1 VRRIREEAT
10 VPVDSTR
17 AARTPRKV
25 RLDRDTIL
33 AGALELAETPGVAAI
48 SFRDLGAHLGVDPTA
63 VYRHFR
69 SKDEL
74 MRALLD
80 RIAER
85 SLADIDVPVDDWRGR
100 LRALA
105 MSTLRHFERCP
116 AIGVEATVLTTN
128 GPAEH
133 EAIEFMLEAF
143 SRAGL
148 EGDDLVQHYAL
159 FAVQVLS
166 GGANIARA
174 RAEQGAAASGLWL
187 DEPIL
192 VDPRELP
199 LVAAHSARL
208 AELRDEEMYL
218 AGVGLILD
226 SAERAAR
233 SRS

>member
-1 VRRIREEAT
+1 MAVGSQQSA
-10 VPVDSTR
+10 
-17 AARTPRKV
+17 RKV

-33 AGALELAETPGVAAI
+33 AGALELAETPGVATI

-80 RIAER
+80 RLAER
-85 SLADIDVPVDDWRGR
+85 SLADVDVPEDDWRGR

-105 MSTLRHFERCP
+105 LATLRQFERCP

-133 EAIEFMLEAF
+133 EAIEFMLDAF
-143 SRAGL
+143 SRSGL

-159 FAVQVLS
+159 LAVHVLS
-166 GGANIARA
+166 GGSNIARA
-174 RAEQGAAASGLWL
+174 RAEQGPGGSGLWL

-208 AELRDEEMYL
+208 AELKDEEMYL
-218 AGVGLILD
+218 AGVDLILD
-226 SAERAAR
+226 SAERTAAA
-233 SRS
+233 SS